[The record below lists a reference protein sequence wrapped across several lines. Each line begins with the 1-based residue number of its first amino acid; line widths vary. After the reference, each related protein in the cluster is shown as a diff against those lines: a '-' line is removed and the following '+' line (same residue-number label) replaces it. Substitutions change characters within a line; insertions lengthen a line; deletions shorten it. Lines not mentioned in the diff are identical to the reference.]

1 MFGFVVCFPGGSTE
15 RVYQTHTWRARIL
28 QALLWCY
35 NNRQVRIFA
44 LEEKTMNLGP
54 TELIIILVIVVLLFG
69 VGRLSQIG
77 GELGKG
83 IREFRSGLREED
95 DDDASEKKEEDDQA

>member
-1 MFGFVVCFPGGSTE
+1 
-15 RVYQTHTWRARIL
+15 
-28 QALLWCY
+28 
-35 NNRQVRIFA
+35 
-44 LEEKTMNLGP
+44 MNLGP

-83 IREFRSGLREED
+83 IREFRSGLREDED
-95 DDDASEKKEEDDQA
+95 EADAAEEEEQV

>member
-1 MFGFVVCFPGGSTE
+1 
-15 RVYQTHTWRARIL
+15 
-28 QALLWCY
+28 
-35 NNRQVRIFA
+35 
-44 LEEKTMNLGP
+44 MNLGP

-83 IREFRSGLREED
+83 IREFRSGLRDED
-95 DDDASEKKEEDDQA
+95 DEADVPEVDEDQA